1 LRDLVEYLNTRI
13 SFYLGSREIIKDCDE
28 LFVCREDGVLLF
40 KELVESSRADRL
52 GALVAG
58 MWQAA
63 KSIQE
68 NSSEL
73 RERGFTLQF
82 STSREGIIVFP
93 LNIEEQSLV
102 LSIAF
107 QDELHPGRL
116 KNRCRLLRDALEN
129 DFSEFRIKNRSQ
141 VKQSNKDFLF
151 TNISDQEIDNL
162 FSVAGI

>member
-1 LRDLVEYLNTRI
+1 VEYLNTRI

-40 KELVESSRADRL
+40 KELVESSRADSL

-63 KSIQE
+63 KSIHVN
-68 NSSEL
+68 NSGL
-73 RERGFTLQF
+73 REQGFTLQL
-82 STSREGIIVFP
+82 STSSEGIIVFP
-93 LNIEEQSLV
+93 LKIEDQNLV
-102 LSIAF
+102 FSIAF
-107 QDELHPGRL
+107 QEELHPGRL

-129 DFSEFRIKNRSQ
+129 DFSEFKIQNRSQ
-141 VKQSNKDFLF
+141 EKKSNEDFLF

-162 FSVAGI
+162 FSFAGI